1 MLAIIFEA
9 VLALSSVLTLQR
21 TIFGIGSIVVGNV
34 ILTMRPVEIIRALA
48 FLIDVS
54 GWEGRNESGQVRA
67 NV

>member
-34 ILTMRPVEIIRALA
+34 ILTMRPVESIRALA

-54 GWEGRNESGQVRA
+54 GPEGRNESGQVRA